1 MYLILSGI
9 TLCAYMYAC
18 YYLFQ
23 ICFNYFSRLTN
34 DFILQI
40 FPGWTLLSI
49 IIGVTIIIY
58 PTSLYAI
65 SILYLMFYISMI
77 ICLVCIILLI
87 LKKFNKEI
95 YNILVE
101 GIKRRNSQ

>member
-40 FPGWTLLSI
+40 FPSWILLSI

-58 PTSLYAI
+58 PTFLYAI
-65 SILYLMFYISMI
+65 SILRLTFYISII
-77 ICLVCIILLI
+77 ICFICIILLFVKM
-87 LKKFNKEI
+87 LNKNL
-95 YNILVE
+95 YDILVE
-101 GIKRRNSQ
+101 KIKSRNR